1 MPFLTSMSTT
11 TSSSSVSQH
20 SAMPSKLLAL
30 GLGSKPQISIHLDQS
45 RNTYST
51 LDKISGKVVITTSS
65 NTRFDRINIQL
76 LGSSRTFIEKI
87 QTTPGMAS
95 SQSAFQNFLKLTQ
108 PISESSYPQPRI
120 LEAGRTYEFQFL
132 FVVPQ
137 QLLPRICRHVVQH
150 ESVRD
155 HHLQVPPTLGDRGNR
170 DGRPDDISPTMASI
184 SYQIVAQLQDDCK
197 RLIAVKS
204 RAVDILPSFDE
215 QPPVNIDGP
224 DSDYRMRKEKNIK
237 KGLFKGR
244 LGSLVVEADQ
254 PKSFRLP
261 SDYAE
266 SLPPVNTVAKIRLRF
281 DPVDG
286 NSSPPKLS
294 SLSSRLKVSTWYSD
308 SARPIVPNKKC
319 IQYDVHQGLHTE
331 MVSLSSRPME
341 NVEWEFQRD
350 VQSSKLSR
358 RDSALSNSSSSD
370 KTIPAPS
377 ERYAGDGFYT
387 AEILVPVTLPSK
399 KYFVPTFHSCLTS
412 RTYALHLT
420 LSVQGG
426 AITAPCVELKL
437 PIQVSSVGGS
447 AAETPSPRNSLT
459 PAEQVEEA
467 RIADEFF
474 VPRTISP
481 MEESLV
487 GNSNLPR
494 SGSVL
499 PSDLPPQYELFS
511 QIGQGVR
518 VVG

>member
-20 SAMPSKLLAL
+20 SAMRSKLLAL
-30 GLGSKPQISIHLDQS
+30 GLGSKPQISLHLDQS
-45 RNTYST
+45 RNTFST

-65 NTRFDRINIQL
+65 NTRFDKINIQF
-76 LGSSRTFIEKI
+76 LGSSRTLIERI

-137 QLLPRICRHVVQH
+137 QLLPRMCRHVVQH

-155 HHLQVPPTLGDRGNR
+155 LHLQVPPTLGDRGNR
-170 DGRPDDISPTMASI
+170 DGRGDDISPTMASI
-184 SYQIVAQLQDDCK
+184 SYQIVAQIQDDGK

-204 RAVDILPSFDE
+204 RAVDILPNFDE

-224 DSDYRMRKEKNIK
+224 DSDYRMRKEKSIK

-266 SLPPVNTVAKIRLRF
+266 SLSPVNTVAKIRLRF

-331 MVSLSSRPME
+331 M
-341 NVEWEFQRD
+341 
-350 VQSSKLSR
+350 SSKLSR
-358 RDSALSNSSSSD
+358 RDSALSNFSSSD

-377 ERYAGDGFYT
+377 EQYAGDGFYT
-387 AEILVPVTLPSK
+387 AEILVPITLPSK

-412 RTYALHLT
+412 RTYALHLA

-487 GNSNLPR
+487 GNSNLLR

-499 PSDLPPQYELFS
+499 PSDLPPQYEMFS
-511 QIGQGVR
+511 QIAQGVR
-518 VVG
+518 VAG